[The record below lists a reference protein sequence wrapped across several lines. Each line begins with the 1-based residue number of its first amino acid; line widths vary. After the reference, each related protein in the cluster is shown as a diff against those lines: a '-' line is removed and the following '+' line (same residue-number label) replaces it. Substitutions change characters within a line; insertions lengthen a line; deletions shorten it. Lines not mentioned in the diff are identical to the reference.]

1 MRRKAVT
8 AWCMWEPGWFPDLT
22 TACETQS
29 LSRHQATLRGWSP
42 KYVIRVEIRPA
53 RKAKA
58 KRRSRAGGSR

>member
-8 AWCMWEPGWFPDLT
+8 VWCAWEPGWKPDPCT
-22 TACETQS
+22 MF
-29 LSRHQATLRGWSP
+29 LSRELACLSANLRGWSD

-58 KRRSRAGGSR
+58 KRKGK